1 MGTGMGTGTGQGQ
14 PWLLADAAPLPPQQ
28 SMQVP
33 QTPLH
38 TSRVLKEEKDL
49 WEDVKV
55 RPCPADLGPCH
66 ALCSACRPV
75 LPPPC
80 AGRVSIRADLCWNCN
95 WV

>member
-1 MGTGMGTGTGQGQ
+1 M
-14 PWLLADAAPLPPQQ
+14 LLCSPLQQ

-55 RPCPADLGPCH
+55 RLF
-66 ALCSACRPV
+66 
-75 LPPPC
+75 
-80 AGRVSIRADLCWNCN
+80 
-95 WV
+95 